1 MMIRKL
7 FQGWSINFVWEWPWF
22 FGSKLKRSE
31 MVYFTPCHI
40 GFEAGTYIGSY
51 IELTVVILGV
61 GFYVKW
67 YPPTEGKE
75 EFLGEMREAM
85 SSVRKQIDME
95 EEAT

>member
-1 MMIRKL
+1 MGMRKL
-7 FQGWSINFVWEWPWF
+7 FQGWHGKFIWEWPWF
-22 FGSKLKRSE
+22 FRSKI
-31 MVYFTPCHI
+31 VYFTPCHI
-40 GFEAGTYIGSY
+40 GLEAGTYIGNY

-67 YPPTEGKE
+67 YPPTDGKE

-85 SSVRKQIDME
+85 DSVREQFDIT

>member
-1 MMIRKL
+1 MI
-7 FQGWSINFVWEWPWF
+7 
-22 FGSKLKRSE
+22 
-31 MVYFTPCHI
+31 YFTPCHI
-40 GFEAGTYIGSY
+40 GLEAGTYIGGY

-85 SSVRKQIDME
+85 DSVQKQFDT

>member
-1 MMIRKL
+1 MKIRKL
-7 FQGWSINFVWEWPWF
+7 FQGWYVSFIWEWRHF
-22 FGSKLKRSE
+22 FQGK

-40 GFEAGTYIGSY
+40 GLEAGTYIGGY
-51 IELTVVILGV
+51 IEMTVVILGV

-85 SSVRKQIDME
+85 ANVRKQHGITED
-95 EEAT
+95 AT